1 MATNGPT
8 HLGLLPPTDEAVERL
23 INAALLWIAAQQ
35 IGVLRVTQYDTSGN
49 PITPGGGFASAIVT
63 GTKTVTTAG
72 TAVQVT
78 ATPTTIKGV
87 WVNADLLAGTV
98 VTVGDS
104 AVVGNASGMK
114 GLILTPGNPP
124 IFLQITDLS
133 LLWVDA
139 QANGGRLAYCYL
151 T

>member
-1 MATNGPT
+1 MTQSYTG
-8 HLGLLPPTDEAVERL
+8 HLPYTDEGLERVDNSEHL
-23 INAALLWIAAQQ
+23 QVGTIGMKQVTLL
-35 IGVLRVTQYDTSGN
+35 DSSGN
-49 PITPGGGFASAIVT
+49 PITIPSTGTGIVS

-72 TAVQVT
+72 TAVQIT

-87 WVNADLLAGTV
+87 WLNADLLAGIV

-114 GLILTPGNPP
+114 GVVLTPGNQP
-124 IFLQITDLS
+124 IFLAITDLS
-133 LLWVDA
+133 TLWVDA
-139 QANGGRLAYCYL
+139 VSNGGKLAYAYI